1 MRIAILGPVHPYRG
15 GIAHYTARLA
25 REAMHEGHEVLVVNL
40 SRQYPES
47 LFPGTTQEDESER
60 TFDVPAERWLD
71 SMNPLTWLGAARKA
85 LRWGPDLL
93 VVQWWHPYFAA
104 SFGTVAGAFRARGV
118 PVCMVCHNVEPHE
131 SSPVDRA
138 LLRLAYAA
146 PSRFVVHAESER
158 RALATFRPRVDV
170 RVNPHPVYD
179 QFASEGVPTREE
191 ARAALGLDGERWLLF
206 FGLVRPYKGLD
217 VLIDAMPAV
226 HEATGA
232 KLYVAGECYGDE
244 APYREQ
250 VERLGLGDAV
260 RLDFRYVPNEEV
272 PTIIASSDALVLPY
286 RHATQSGVAQVAFG
300 CGRAVVSTR
309 VGGIPDVV
317 ADGKSGLL
325 VPPEDPPA
333 LADALVSLYE
343 DGRIASLEAGVVEER
358 ARFSWGALLGAIL
371 GGA

>member
-25 REAMHEGHEVLVVNL
+25 REALQDGHDVLVVNL
-40 SRQYPES
+40 SRQYPEA
-47 LFPGTTQEDESER
+47 LFPGTTQEDTSER
-60 TFDVPAERWLD
+60 AFDVPAERWLD
-71 SMNPLTWLGAARKA
+71 SMNPLTWASAAKKT
-85 LRWGPDLL
+85 LDWQPDVL

-104 SFGTVAGAFRARGV
+104 SFGSLAGMLRARGV

-146 PSRFVVHAESER
+146 PSRFVVHAQSES
-158 RALATFRPRVDV
+158 RALARYRPNAPV

-179 QFASEGVPTREE
+179 QFASEGVPTRAE
-191 ARAALGLDGERWLLF
+191 ARATLGLEGERWLLF
-206 FGLVRPYKGLD
+206 FGLIRPYKGLD

-232 KLYVAGECYGDE
+232 RLYVAGECYGDE
-244 APYREQ
+244 SPYREQ
-250 VERLGLGDAV
+250 VARCGVEDAV

-272 PTIIASSDALVLPY
+272 PTLIASSDALVLPY

-317 ADGKSGLL
+317 ADGRSGFL
-325 VPPEDPPA
+325 VPPEDPSA
-333 LADALVSLYE
+333 LAEALIGLYE
-343 DGRIASLEAGVVEER
+343 PGRIDALEAGVVEER
-358 ARFSWGALLGAIL
+358 ARFSWGALLDAIL
-371 GGA
+371 EA